1 MSDKNDKSDGDVAS
15 RVVEVSNNNGV
26 HVRPATQIVEAANR
40 FWCEIE
46 LTRGSETANAK
57 SVIEVLQL
65 AILQGETVNVR
76 AEGKGAEKAV
86 NAIADLFAANFGFEG

>member
-1 MSDKNDKSDGDVAS
+1 MSEKADDSAVI
-15 RVVEVSNNNGV
+15 RVIEVSNDNGV

-40 FWCEIE
+40 FWCEID
-46 LTRGSETANAK
+46 LRRGEETANAK

-65 AILQGETVNVR
+65 AMLQGERVEVR

-86 NAIADLFAANFGFEG
+86 DAIVDLFASNFGFDR